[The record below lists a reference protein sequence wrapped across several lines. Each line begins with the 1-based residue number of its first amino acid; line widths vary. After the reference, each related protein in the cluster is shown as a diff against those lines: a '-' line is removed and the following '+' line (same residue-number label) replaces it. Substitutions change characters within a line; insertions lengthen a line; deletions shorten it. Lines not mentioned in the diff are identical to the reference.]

1 IPARLCRGPV
11 LLHGSQSKLSFRY
24 KEPPLQPLPLRLP
37 HRQTTTTA
45 TLSKALS
52 SSAEMHDAISP
63 TIYPDWPRSDA
74 DLVPLPRCEGPKLK
88 AFDFGGPQRIEFLQL
103 LGDGAHGIVFKVKMR
118 HRHYALKLFRFCYE
132 DEWPCMIR
140 ESNIDDR
147 AALTAFAQHS
157 EPFYA
162 ECRAFARLQ
171 ETGHQDL
178 ALACFGYVLLD
189 ETHEA
194 LLLEHFPD
202 TQLIGTGFSAT
213 FKEAD
218 CPPGCNVRTRYPG
231 RDGRAPPI
239 RGIVKELAEE
249 VPERDLNE
257 ALATRMLADIGKFQ
271 QLGIFRIDVTPRQLL
286 GNKTVSDLS
295 MACTIPHWMATR
307 ALNPNLTPALLEAM
321 RLETFIRAKAD
332 YLQFDYEIDCWNDRH
347 GATEGAIELRA
358 FPGGQGAPKLRSYEL
373 RNKEARERVYTHV
386 NPTSYD
392 WRRKSSASKRPLCAK
407 PRKWIYCFGKDPEL
421 AEELRSSNP
430 DAGRYIFEYKNGYI
444 QPWM

>member
-1 IPARLCRGPV
+1 
-11 LLHGSQSKLSFRY
+11 
-24 KEPPLQPLPLRLP
+24 
-37 HRQTTTTA
+37 
-45 TLSKALS
+45 
-52 SSAEMHDAISP
+52 MHDAISP

-132 DEWPCMIR
+132 ESWPCKIR
-140 ESNIDDR
+140 QSNHTDR
-147 AALTAFAQHS
+147 AAMTAFAQHS

-194 LLLEHFPD
+194 LLLERFPD
-202 TQLIGTGFSAT
+202 TQLIGTGDGFAAT
-213 FKEAD
+213 FNFD
-218 CPPGCNVRTRYPG
+218 NCPPQSNVRTMWPG

-257 ALATRMLADIGKFQ
+257 ALAARMLADIGKFQ
-271 QLGIFRIDVTPRQLL
+271 QLGIFRIDVAPRQML

-295 MACTIPHWMATR
+295 TACTIPHWMATR
-307 ALNPNLTPALLEAM
+307 ALNPNLTPEQLEGM
-321 RLETFIRAKAD
+321 RLETFCRAKAD
-332 YLQFDYEIDCWNDRH
+332 YLQFDDEIDGWNDRY

-358 FPGGQGAPKLRSYEL
+358 FPGGKGAPKLRSYEL
-373 RNKEARERVYTHV
+373 RNKQARERVYTHV

-392 WRRKSSASKRPLCAK
+392 WRRKSSASKRPLRAK
-407 PRKWIYCFGKDPEL
+407 PRKWIYRFGEEPEL
-421 AEELRSSNP
+421 AEGLRSRHP
-430 DAGRYIFEYKNGYI
+430 DLNRYYFEYKDGYI
-444 QPWM
+444 QPSTSR